1 MEHLWIF
8 LILLYGIFKGL
19 REALKKKAVESNSVI
34 EVLFFYTFFAFL
46 MTIPFSQD
54 VFSVS
59 FKYHIA
65 ILIKS
70 FAIFIAWLCA
80 LNSIK
85 RLPISVYSVMDMGR
99 MVFSIL
105 LGVIFLDEN
114 LNLPKIIGILL
125 VVCGITLVNLKKKG
139 KSGENSTLKVL
150 PLVLISCILNA
161 VSGTL
166 DKFLLTP
173 STDRWLYGEEVL
185 TASQLQFWYMLY
197 LASFYFIYILIKK
210 EKINVKKCVTCPWIY
225 VLSIIFVIGDRALFI
240 ANSQANSTVIV
251 MTLIKQSSVIVSIIL
266 GRLLYKEKNIL
277 YRTLCALLIILGIV
291 ISVI

>member
-105 LGVIFLDEN
+105 LGVVFLDEN

-139 KSGENSTLKVL
+139 KNGENSTLKVL

-173 STDRWLYGEEVL
+173 SADRWIYGEEVL

-210 EKINVKKCVTCPWIY
+210 EKINVKKCLTCPWIY
-225 VLSIIFVIGDRALFI
+225 ILSIIFVIGDRALFI

-291 ISVI
+291 VSVI